1 MRIIKEHKSEKKEQ
15 NLLGQLWFKYFP
27 YWPLFFVFICLS
39 MASAWGYLQFATPLF
54 ESSATLL
61 IKDEKK
67 GEDDSKV
74 IESLNQLSTK
84 KIIENESEVIKSRGL
99 MYEVVNKLF
108 LYAPVFEDQKLKP
121 VSAYSTS
128 PIKIE
133 ARYPDSLIGGY
144 EKIPL
149 KYDQLKQQVTV
160 NNQVYPA
167 NQWVKTNFGELKF
180 SFTGRPYNNEFPLF
194 FNLYEPKLI
203 AAILLQKLDVS
214 SANKLSSVIIL
225 KIRDANPRCAED
237 ILNEL
242 MIAYNRAA
250 LNDRNILASNTLQF
264 LDERLKK
271 VGAQLDTIES
281 KLQQYKTSSGA
292 VEIGSQG
299 SMYLQSVG
307 AVDQKLAEVNTQ
319 LAVLNQVETY
329 VKSKNNTGGI
339 VPSTV
344 GISDPLL
351 SDLLSKLLN
360 SELEYE
366 KQKRTTAENNP
377 MLVSITDQIEKI
389 KPSILENIRNQR
401 SGLEANKNN
410 LSTLT
415 NRYSSML
422 SSIPQKERN
431 LVEISRNHS
440 IINNVYNFLLQKR
453 EETALSLSSA
463 VVNSRVIDKAQSSFG
478 PVSPNNKLIYLIAI
492 VISMLIAVVIIAANE
507 LINPTILFR
516 HEIEE
521 YTSVPVIGEISF
533 NDSKESVVIGAGKRS
548 FIAEQFRNLRTSLPY
563 LGINSN
569 NRKLLVTSSISGEGK
584 SFISANLGISLAMAG
599 KKVLMLEFDLSNP
612 SLSEKLNVPESK
624 VKGLSEYLKG
634 EVEKEK
640 IIKRTDIHENLYI
653 ISAGNLPENP
663 SELIMDKR
671 VQELLEYVSEDFDNI
686 IIDTAPVGLL
696 SDAYVLSAYCDAAL
710 FVIRHRYT
718 PKTAVQRIDD
728 NNKINVLK
736 NMAIV
741 FNGVKAR
748 GFRKNGYGYG
758 YGYGYISNETK
769 RDKKRGTKTS
779 AA

>member
-1 MRIIKEHKSEKKEQ
+1 MRIIKEHHTEKKEQ
-15 NLLGQLWFKYFP
+15 NLTGQLWFKYFP
-27 YWPLFFVFICLS
+27 YWPLFFIFICLS
-39 MASAWGYLQFATPLF
+39 VAGAWGYLQFATPLY
-54 ESSATLL
+54 ESTASLL

-74 IESLNQLSTK
+74 TESLNQLSTK
-84 KIIENESEVIKSRGL
+84 KIIENETEVIKSRGL
-99 MYEVVNKLF
+99 MHEVVKKLF
-108 LYAPVFEDQKLKP
+108 LYAPVYEEQKLKA
-121 VSAYSTS
+121 VSAYASS

-133 ARYPDSLIGGY
+133 AKNPDSLIGAY
-144 EKIPL
+144 EKIPF
-149 KYDQLKQQVTV
+149 KFDQLKQQVTV
-160 NNQVYPA
+160 KDKIFPT
-167 NQWVKTNFGELKF
+167 NQWVKTSYGELKF
-180 SFTGRPYNNEFPLF
+180 ITTGIQYSEGYPLF
-194 FNLYEPKLI
+194 FSLYEPKLI
-203 AAILLQKLDVS
+203 AAILLQKLGVS

-225 KIRDANPRCAED
+225 KIRDENPRCSED

-242 MIAYNRAA
+242 MIAYNKAA
-250 LNDRNILASNTLQF
+250 LNDRNVLASNTLQF
-264 LDERLKK
+264 LEERLKK
-271 VGAQLDTIES
+271 VGGQLDTIEN

-299 SMYLQSVG
+299 SMYLQNVG
-307 AVDQKLAEVNTQ
+307 AVDQKLGEVNTQ

-329 VKSKNNTGGI
+329 VKSKNSAGGI
-339 VPSTV
+339 VPSTI

-351 SDLLSKLLN
+351 SDLLNKLYS

-366 KQKRTTAENNP
+366 KLKRTTAENNP

-389 KPSILENIRNQR
+389 KPSIIENIRNQR
-401 SGLEANKNN
+401 SGLEANRNN

-431 LVEISRNHS
+431 LVEISRNQS

-463 VVNSRVIDKAQSSFG
+463 VVNSRIIDKAQSSFG
-478 PVSPNNKLIYLIAI
+478 PVSPNNKLIYLIGI
-492 VISMLIAVVIIAANE
+492 VISMLIAVAIIAVNE

-521 YTSVPVIGEISF
+521 FTSVPVIGEISF
-533 NDSKESVVIGAGKRS
+533 NETKEMIVIGSGKRS

-563 LGINSN
+563 LGINAN
-569 NRKLLVTSSISGEGK
+569 NKKLLITSSISGEGK
-584 SFISANLGISLAMAG
+584 SFISANLGVSLAMAG
-599 KKVLMLEFDLSNP
+599 KRVLMLEFDLSNP
-612 SLSEKLNVPESK
+612 SLSEKLSVPESETP
-624 VKGLSEYLKG
+624 GLSEFLKG
-634 EVEKEK
+634 DADIEN
-640 IIKRTDIHENLYI
+640 IIKKTSIHENLFI

-663 SELIMDKR
+663 SELIMDKK
-671 VQELLEYVSEDFDNI
+671 VQELLEYVSNDFDNI

-710 FVIRHRYT
+710 YIIRHRYT

-758 YGYGYISNETK
+758 YGYISNETK
-769 RDKKRGTKTS
+769 QAKKRSTKTS

>member
-1 MRIIKEHKSEKKEQ
+1 MRIIKEQKSEKKEQ

-39 MASAWGYLQFATPLF
+39 VAAGWGYLQFATPLY
-54 ESSATLL
+54 ESSASLL

-99 MYEVVNKLF
+99 MYEVVKKLF
-108 LYAPVFEDQKLKP
+108 LYAPVYEEQKLKS
-121 VSAYSTS
+121 VSAYSSS

-133 ARYPDSLIGGY
+133 AKYPDSLIGAH
-144 EKIPL
+144 EKISL

-160 NNQVYPA
+160 DNKVYPI
-167 NQWVKTNFGELKF
+167 NQWVKTPFAELKF
-180 SFTGRPYNNEFPLF
+180 IPTGAQNTGEFPLF

-203 AAILLQKLDVS
+203 ASILLQKLQVS
-214 SANKLSSVIIL
+214 SANKLSSVIFL
-225 KIRDANPRCAED
+225 KIRDGNSRCSED

-242 MIAYNRAA
+242 MIAYNKAA
-250 LNDRNILASNTLQF
+250 LNDRNVLASNTLQF
-264 LDERLKK
+264 LEERLKK
-271 VGAQLDTIES
+271 VGGQLDTIEN

-299 SMYLQSVG
+299 SMYLQNVG

-319 LAVLNQVETY
+319 LAVLNQVENY
-329 VKSKNNTGGI
+329 VKAKNNTGGI

-351 SDLLSKLLN
+351 SELITKLFN

-366 KQKRTTAENNP
+366 RLKKTTGENNP
-377 MLVSITDQIEKI
+377 TLVSITDQIEKI
-389 KPSILENIRNQR
+389 KPSIIENIRNQR
-401 SGLEANKNN
+401 SGLEANRNN
-410 LSTLT
+410 LFGLT

-463 VVNSRVIDKAQSSFG
+463 VVNSRIIDKAQSSFG

-492 VISMLIAVVIIAANE
+492 AVSMLIAVVIIAANE

-521 YTSVPVIGEISF
+521 FTSVPVIGEISF
-533 NDSKESVVIGAGKRS
+533 NESKESLVIGAGKRS

-563 LGINSN
+563 LGINAN
-569 NRKLLVTSSISGEGK
+569 KKKLLITSSISGEGK
-584 SFISANLGISLAMAG
+584 SFVSANLGVSLAMAG

-612 SLSEKLNVPESK
+612 SLSEKLNVPESDI
-624 VKGLSEYLKG
+624 KGLSEYLKG
-634 EVEKEK
+634 QAEIEET
-640 IIKRTDIHENLYI
+640 IKKTNIHENLYI
-653 ISAGNLPENP
+653 ISAGKLPDNP

-671 VQELLEYVSEDFDNI
+671 VQELLESVTDSFDHI

-710 FVIRHRYT
+710 YIVRHRYT
-718 PKTAVQRIDD
+718 PKTAVQRIDE

-736 NMAIV
+736 NLAIV
-741 FNGVKAR
+741 FNGVKSR

-769 RDKKRGTKTS
+769 RDKKRGAKTS